1 MRHWI
6 IKSHVFVK
14 DTGFSLIGVCPLPW
28 SCISNAEGL
37 PSDGSSHTH
46 FCVFTAVHRLNSW
59 WLAEFR
65 IRQSSRGTKPS
76 CRCMRAARG
85 LETLLVGFACE
96 HTPLRTHTHT
106 HTLWTHT
113 PCEWGKVLASEA
125 SMALERQKWK
135 PRAQLVLVFL
145 PTSLSKGWPWYLRSL
160 ALAQTRYQ
168 TWDPSSPPIPVLYS
182 SRKSITQNTLGSPN
196 SSFPPRNTLSA
207 SLPSP
212 T

>member
-1 MRHWI
+1 MRHLI
-6 IKSHVFVK
+6 FKSHVFVK
-14 DTGFSLIGVCPLPW
+14 DTGVSLLGVCPLPW

-65 IRQSSRGTKPS
+65 IQESSRGTKPS
-76 CRCMRAARG
+76 CCMWAVRG

-106 HTLWTHT
+106 
-113 PCEWGKVLASEA
+113 PCEHTCLANEEVLASEA

-135 PRAQLVLVFL
+135 PRALLVLIHL
-145 PTSLSKGWPWYLRSL
+145 PTSLSKGWPWYLHSL
-160 ALAQTRYQ
+160 ALAQKRYQ
-168 TWDPSSPPIPVLYS
+168 TWDPSSPPMPVLYS
-182 SRKSITQNTLGSPN
+182 SRKSITQNTLGSP
-196 SSFPPRNTLSA
+196 SFPLRNTLSA